1 MASRSKPLS
10 PRPQGA
16 RPQADPRALLFFLFV
31 IVFGVLMTVYSMR
44 SLKAPSAF
52 NGQSAFAHAEAQ
64 MAFGPRTPGSLAHEQ
79 TRAYIAE
86 TLVRYGWTPEQPA
99 GELLG
104 QPVHNILATWPGAQ
118 RGAPWI
124 IVGAHYDSRFFADH
138 DPDPANH
145 SQPVPGANDGAS
157 GVAVLLELARV
168 LPLNNPDATVTLAFF
183 DAEDNGGIDGWDWIM
198 GSRLVADGLAELP
211 DAVVILDMI
220 GDADLQIYLE
230 RNSDPRL
237 AAEIWATAAE
247 LGYAGVFI
255 NEPKHTI
262 LDDHT
267 PFLAREIPAVD
278 IIDFDYPY
286 WHTVQDTLDKIS
298 AQSLGIV
305 GEVVLAW
312 VLGQGR

>member
-1 MASRSKPLS
+1 MDIRAEHKVIGRRHLYVVLGFLS
-10 PRPQGA
+10 ILIVFLGLAFLGKAPA
-16 RPQADPRALLFFLFV
+16 RADAFDGERAL
-31 IVFGVLMTVYSMR
+31 
-44 SLKAPSAF
+44 
-52 NGQSAFAHAEAQ
+52 AHAAAQ
-64 MAFGPRTPGSLAHEQ
+64 MEFGPRTPGSEAHTQ
-79 TRAYIAE
+79 TRAYIASVLRE
-86 TLVRYGWTPEQPA
+86 YGWQVEEPQ

-104 QPVHNILATWPGAQ
+104 QEVYNILATRPGAAD
-118 RGAPWI
+118 GPWVI
-124 IVGAHYDSRFFADH
+124 LGAHYDSRFFADH

-157 GVAVLLELARV
+157 GVAALLELARV
-168 LPLNNPDATVTLAFF
+168 LPLNNPNATVTLAFF
-183 DAEDNGGIDGWDWIM
+183 DAEDNGGIEGWDWIM
-198 GSRLVADGLAELP
+198 GSRLVANGLTEFP

-237 AAEIWATAAE
+237 SAEIWATAAE
-247 LGYAGVFI
+247 LGYSHVFI

-298 AQSLGIV
+298 AQSLQVV

-312 VLGQGR
+312 VLAQ

>member
-1 MASRSKPLS
+1 MANSKLPKPAT
-10 PRPQGA
+10 PR
-16 RPQADPRALLFFLFV
+16 RPDPRAVLFFLFI
-31 IVFGVLMTVYSMR
+31 IVFGVALTLYSTR
-44 SLKAPSAF
+44 ALKATANF

-64 MAFGPRTPGSLAHEQ
+64 MAYGPRTPGSQAHEQ
-79 TRAYIAE
+79 TRSYIAD
-86 TLVRYGWTPEQPA
+86 TLERYGWTPEQPD

-104 QPVHNILATWPGAQ
+104 QPVHNILATWPGSED
-118 RGAPWI
+118 APWI
-124 IVGAHYDSRFFADH
+124 ILGAHYDSRFFADH
-138 DPDPANH
+138 DPEPANH
-145 SQPVPGANDGAS
+145 SQPVQGANDGAS

-183 DAEDNGGIDGWDWIM
+183 DAEDNGSIEGWDWIM
-198 GSRLVADGLAELP
+198 GSRLMADSLAELP
-211 DAVVILDMI
+211 DAVIILDMI

-237 AAEIWATAAE
+237 AAEIWAQAAE
-247 LGYAGVFI
+247 LGYADIFI
-255 NEPKHTI
+255 NDPKHTM

-298 AQSLGIV
+298 PRSLGVV

-312 VLGQGR
+312 VLAQ